1 MKNCFEK
8 WVDKLLLITN
18 GSKYCSWYIGLCKN
32 GYERGLDSRFG
43 KDGFE
48 HHHVFPKSFENN
60 NFVVKLTLR
69 EHFVAHKLLTKMFD
83 DTDKK
88 RKMFYALSC
97 FAMGRQLSSRQYA
110 QVRIAAKLANSGRVV
125 SEETRTKQSNIRKG
139 KPAHNKG
146 KPGKKVPCTPEKASN
161 ISIAR
166 LKTVKIVCEF
176 CGKECDPGNY
186 KRWHSTKCKTGGN
199 VYVS

>member
-1 MKNCFEK
+1 MQNCFEK

-18 GSKYCSWYIGLCKN
+18 GSKYCRWYILLCKN
-32 GYERGLDSRFG
+32 GHERGLESRFG

-48 HHHVFPKSFENN
+48 HHHVYPNSFEKN
-60 NFVVKLTLR
+60 NFVVRLTLR

-83 DTDKK
+83 GGDNK

-97 FAMGRQLSSRQYA
+97 FLMGRKLSSRQYEQA
-110 QVRIAAKLANSGRVV
+110 RISAKLANSGRTV
-125 SEETRTKQSNIRKG
+125 SEETRLKQSSIRKG

-146 KPGKKVPCTPEKASN
+146 KPGKKVPCTPEKANN
-161 ISIAR
+161 ISKAR
-166 LKTVKIVCEF
+166 LKTQKVKCEV

-199 VYVS
+199 TYVS